1 MATPAM
7 VVASMIKLMVISLSI
22 FWIISFTV
30 GRVFIFYEAYT
41 SVLRVHKEESWLRVQ
56 CADPNFYTNMRQ
68 HTDLCAN
75 VQRNFERIPF
85 LVGLNAVADTAH
97 LCGRYSCADTVI
109 YLSRGGWPV
118 LVTVA
123 LSCLFTP
130 MLLMR
135 VARLLV
141 SDNHSGYYAGQLPM
155 SKMA

>member
-7 VVASMIKLMVISLSI
+7 VAASMIKLMVVALSV
-22 FWIISFTV
+22 FWIISFSI

-41 SVLRVHKEESWLRVQ
+41 SVLRVLKEEAWLRLQ
-56 CADPNFYTNMRQ
+56 CGDPNFYTNMRQ

-85 LVGLNAVADTAH
+85 LVGLNAVAETAH
-97 LCGRYSCADTVI
+97 LCGRYSCADAVI
-109 YLSRGGWPV
+109 YISNGGWPV
-118 LVTVA
+118 LVTVGVV
-123 LSCLFTP
+123 CLFAP

-135 VARLLV
+135 LGKLIVQ
-141 SDNHSGYYAGQLPM
+141 DHGSGYTAQLPM

>member
-1 MATPAM
+1 MVAASMLKLM
-7 VVASMIKLMVISLSI
+7 VVALTVFWVISFSI
-22 FWIISFTV
+22 
-30 GRVFIFYEAYT
+30 GRIFIFYEAYT
-41 SVLRVHKEESWLRVQ
+41 SVLRVHKEEAWLRLQ
-56 CADPNFYTNMRQ
+56 CGDPNFYTNMRQ
-68 HTDLCAN
+68 HTDVCAN

-123 LSCLFTP
+123 LSCLFAP

-135 VARLLV
+135 VARMLV
-141 SDNHSGYYAGQLPM
+141 SDHSSSGYYAGQLPM